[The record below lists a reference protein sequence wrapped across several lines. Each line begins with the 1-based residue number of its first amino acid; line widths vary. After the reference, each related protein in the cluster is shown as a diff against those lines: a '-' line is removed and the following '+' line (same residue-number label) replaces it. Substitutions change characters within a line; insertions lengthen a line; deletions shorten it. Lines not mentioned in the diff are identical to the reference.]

1 MSLGDGIVSKGEGVV
16 DESALTGESLP
27 IHKKLGSK
35 VLSGTVV
42 QNGFMEIV
50 LDSDYLGSTMNKLN
64 QEVLDVQADRGEY
77 AKLVDRFSVYWTPGV
92 IIGTILFVVIGGAIT
107 TEWHNY
113 TFRGLVLLVLACPCA
128 IVIAAPIPSVCAIAI
143 AAKSGVLIRG
153 SSVIERMGQINSVAL
168 DKTGTLTKGFFKV
181 NKIVKFYE
189 SNEDE
194 STREEKDNINDKN
207 GMINNNDKYYN
218 HDNDYN
224 PLELAAA
231 IEQKSSHPLA
241 NAVVAEYYGCVA
253 ELEEKNIV
261 IPNVRK
267 IIVEDGVGVSGW
279 VESGPHVWNHVAIGN
294 ERLLKKHGGKVSM
307 SEDERMIM
315 DNFNKSSQGKVIL
328 LIVIDDQLE
337 LIMSLSDEIR
347 IESKEFITKIQKMKM
362 SVSMITGDQELVAK
376 DVCSE
381 INIPLSDCYYR
392 LLPKEKLEFIQNK
405 QMERISMLENT
416 EGIMPKKI
424 KFLDFFHC
432 KKQSLGKVLM
442 VGDGINDSTALSA
455 AEVGIAMGA
464 GGTAMAV
471 ASADIILLTDNLL
484 LIPSTIKL
492 CQLARNI
499 TIQSF
504 VFAISIKVFAIVL
517 ALIGKLEFYQA
528 VLVDMGSLLVVLAN
542 GVRPLFYGKL
552 SSSNTNK
559 Q

>member
-207 GMINNNDKYYN
+207 GIINNNDKYYN

-253 ELEEKNIV
+253 ELEEKNII

-294 ERLLKKHGGKVSM
+294 ERLLKKNGGKVSM
-307 SEDERMIM
+307 SEEERIIM

-347 IESKEFITKIQKMKM
+347 MESKEFITKIQKMKM

-381 INIPLSDCYYR
+381 INIPLSDCHYR

-405 QMERISMLENT
+405 QMERISMHENE
-416 EGIMPKKI
+416 EGKMPKKM
-424 KFLDFFHC
+424 KFLDFLYC
-432 KKQSLGKVLM
+432 EKQSLGKLLM

-492 CQLARNI
+492 CQLARSI

-504 VFAISIKVFAIVL
+504 VFAISIKVVAIIL
-517 ALIGKLEFYQA
+517 ALLGKLEFYQA

-552 SSSNTNK
+552 SSTETNK

>member
-1 MSLGDGIVSKGEGVV
+1 MSKGEGVV

-77 AKLVDRFSVYWTPGV
+77 AKLVDRFSVFWTPGV
-92 IIGTILFVVIGGAIT
+92 IIGTIIFVVIGGSIT
-107 TEWHNY
+107 LEWNNY
-113 TFRGLVLLVLACPCA
+113 VFRGLVLLVLACPCA
-128 IVIAAPIPSVCAIAI
+128 IVIAAPIPSVCAIAV

-153 SSVIERMGQINSVAL
+153 SSVIERMGLINSVAL

-181 NKIVKFYE
+181 NKIVKFKRSNDDE
-189 SNEDE
+189 SNV
-194 STREEKDNINDKN
+194 EEKDNIND
-207 GMINNNDKYYN
+207 INIIINKNDKYYN

-253 ELEEKNIV
+253 ELEEKNII

-267 IIVEDGVGVSGW
+267 IVVEDGVGVSGW

-294 ERLLKKHGGKVSM
+294 ERLLKKNGGRVNVT
-307 SEDERMIM
+307 EEERIIM
-315 DNFNKSSQGKVIL
+315 ENFNKSSQGKVIL

-347 IESKEFITKIQKMKM
+347 MESKEFISKIQKMKM

-376 DVCSE
+376 DVCNE
-381 INIPLSDCYYR
+381 INIPLSDCHYR

-405 QMERISMLENT
+405 QIERIYMVEKNENKFR
-416 EGIMPKKI
+416 EKSKFWDCFQCEKKV
-424 KFLDFFHC
+424 
-432 KKQSLGKVLM
+432 LGKLLM

-504 VFAISIKVFAIVL
+504 IFAISIKVFAIIL
-517 ALIGKLEFYQA
+517 ALLGKLEFYEA

-542 GVRPLFYGKL
+542 GVRPLFHGKL
-552 SSSNTNK
+552 LSTNK
-559 Q
+559 QKNEMK